1 MNRIIIASLA
11 LHWALVL
18 GLMAGRRLGLDGGAV
33 EAGWLNGLALP
44 AALLLAAMLFGWL
57 ALSGLAAR
65 PAREVSDL
73 AELAGGTAILV
84 LTASWIAG
92 ANGAGVLSHALI
104 VLQVAALAATYVA
117 IRMAL
122 TQVERRNIDGSRLLA
137 RRLAIGAAHSS
148 ALARLAGRGP
158 RIGGSDA

>member
-18 GLMAGRRLGLDGGAV
+18 GLMAGRRLGLDGSAV
-33 EAGWLNGLALP
+33 EAGWLTGFALP
-44 AALLLAAMLFGWL
+44 AALLLAAMLFVWL
-57 ALSGLAAR
+57 ALSGIAAR

-73 AELAGGTAILV
+73 AELAGGTAIVV
-84 LTASWIAG
+84 LTAAWIS
-92 ANGAGVLSHALI
+92 GAGGTGVVSHALV
-104 VLQVAALAATYVA
+104 VLQVAALAASYVA

-122 TQVERRNIDGSRLLA
+122 TQVDRAKIDGSRAVA

-158 RIGGSDA
+158 RTGRSDA